1 MHCTVGAKNKVVAQH
16 FKMINKNQKDSKNVA
31 QVVKLLLLGAEE
43 SGKST
48 TFKQMKIIH
57 EDSYLE
63 EECWQYHAVLCS
75 NTIQSIMAI
84 VKAMGNLQINFTN
97 PSCIDEARD

>member
-1 MHCTVGAKNKVVAQH
+1 MHCTVGAKNKLVAQH
-16 FKMINKNQKDSKNVA
+16 FKMINKNWKDSKNVA

-63 EECWQYHAVLCS
+63 EEC
-75 NTIQSIMAI
+75 
-84 VKAMGNLQINFTN
+84 
-97 PSCIDEARD
+97 

>member
-1 MHCTVGAKNKVVAQH
+1 MHCTMGAKNKVVAQH
-16 FKMINKNQKDSKNVA
+16 FKMINKNWKDSKNVA

-63 EECWQYHAVLCS
+63 EECWQYHAVLCN

>member
-1 MHCTVGAKNKVVAQH
+1 MHCTMGAKDKVVAQH

-31 QVVKLLLLGAEE
+31 QVVKLPLLGAEE
-43 SGKST
+43 SGKIT
-48 TFKQMKIIH
+48 IVKQMKFIH

-63 EECWQYHAVLCS
+63 EEYWQYHAVLYS

-84 VKAMGNLQINFTN
+84 VKAVGNLQINFTK